1 MPCLVE
7 IAVHEAQPGKNVMR
21 YLYAD
26 STPFPL
32 PQNFLATICA
42 GTDACVSILRAE
54 ELVDDCNRVIREAE
68 AKATRELAQL
78 SALSHRVDGALGAGS
93 IPPVPVPEGEAAAS
107 KGAQSPGDVTL
118 GRIREL
124 AWTAL
129 DQARNDV
136 LKGRDM
142 LIASAMH
149 TSPRTMVLPALSA
162 FLSAH
167 EVPDTAWGIRW
178 TAGLGGAT
186 TRAEL
191 HARTPVGLEAV
202 FDVAIPT
209 GHVWARAASI
219 AMLGADASI
228 AMVRKPM
235 LGKARPMLIRL
246 GAMYVTH
253 VVLTPDRATLKI
265 SKSGK
270 NPSEGI
276 EFVFGSGDGPAE
288 VMATR
293 VDKAGYPLQEAERL
307 SLTDATAVHKLW
319 SRVTTLLGG
328 LVAYRTRA
336 TSARLGGVPVV
347 EVGRP
352 LVVAQ
357 TILRALA
364 PYVREIAARTTV
376 PRELA
381 LKRELGDGCREELFI
396 HYETV
401 LERIKQLSKQHQ
413 ALFEIFGLQEEQRP
427 SQPPQQAIAAMYRLP
442 VVRPPALRAS

>member
-1 MPCLVE
+1 
-7 IAVHEAQPGKNVMR
+7 MR

-42 GTDACVSILRAE
+42 GTDACVSIFRAE
-54 ELVDDCNRVIREAE
+54 ELLDDCNRIIREAE
-68 AKATRELAQL
+68 TRATGELAQL

-93 IPPVPVPEGEAAAS
+93 IPPVANGASGLDQGAANKGGQPSTKSAGEL
-107 KGAQSPGDVTL
+107 TL
-118 GRIREL
+118 SHIREL

-129 DQARNDV
+129 DQARTDV
-136 LKGRDM
+136 LKARDTR
-142 LIASAMH
+142 IASAMQM
-149 TSPRTMVLPALSA
+149 SPRAMVLPALST
-162 FLSAH
+162 FLSSH
-167 EVPDTAWGIRW
+167 EIPDTAWGIRW
-178 TAGLGGAT
+178 TAGLGGAP

-202 FDVAIPT
+202 FDVAIPH
-209 GHVWARAASI
+209 GHVWARAARV
-219 AMLGADASI
+219 ALLGFDASI
-228 AMVRKPM
+228 AMMKKPL
-235 LGKARPMLIRL
+235 LGKARPTLTRL
-246 GAMYVTH
+246 GELHVTH
-253 VVLTPDRATLKI
+253 VVLTPDRATLKL
-265 SKSGK
+265 SESAKS
-270 NPSEGI
+270 PSRGI

-293 VDKAGYPLQEAERL
+293 VDKAGYPIHEAERL
-307 SLTDATAVHKLW
+307 SLSDATAVHKLW

-336 TSARLGGVPVV
+336 TSAKLGGVPVI

-352 LVVAQ
+352 VVVAQ

-401 LERIKQLSKQHQ
+401 LERIKQLSRPHQ
-413 ALFEIFGLQEEQRP
+413 LQFEIFGLQEEQRP
-427 SQPPQQAIAAMYRLP
+427 SQPPQQPIAAMYRLP